1 MITQS
6 GSINIDLCADFE
18 KTEVLKKIAD
28 KNGDFCRLLW
38 YSFDDAIFKNSVDS
52 MTSFDCTLKA
62 RVLKELHVLND
73 SNTFTRQV
81 YRIGGYMSF
90 DNYI

>member
-1 MITQS
+1 MATSVVCFGI
-6 GSINIDLCADFE
+6 
-18 KTEVLKKIAD
+18 
-28 KNGDFCRLLW
+28 LLMML
-38 YSFDDAIFKNSVDS
+38 FLKNSVDS

-73 SNTFTRQV
+73 SNIFTRQV

>member
-1 MITQS
+1 
-6 GSINIDLCADFE
+6 
-18 KTEVLKKIAD
+18 
-28 KNGDFCRLLW
+28 
-38 YSFDDAIFKNSVDS
+38 

-62 RVLKELHVLND
+62 RVLKELHVLSD

-90 DNYI
+90 DNYT

>member
-1 MITQS
+1 MATSVVCFGI
-6 GSINIDLCADFE
+6 ILMMLF
-18 KTEVLKKIAD
+18 LKIVWIRW
-28 KNGDFCRLLW
+28 RLLT
-38 YSFDDAIFKNSVDS
+38 VL
-52 MTSFDCTLKA
+52 LKA

-90 DNYI
+90 DNYT

>member
-1 MITQS
+1 MATSVVCFGI
-6 GSINIDLCADFE
+6 ILMMLF
-18 KTEVLKKIAD
+18 LKIVWIRW
-28 KNGDFCRLLW
+28 RLLT
-38 YSFDDAIFKNSVDS
+38 VL
-52 MTSFDCTLKA
+52 LKA

-73 SNTFTRQV
+73 SKV

>member
-1 MITQS
+1 MPILKRVKS
-6 GSINIDLCADFE
+6 
-18 KTEVLKKIAD
+18 KKKIAD

-62 RVLKELHVLND
+62 RVLKELHVPND
-73 SNTFTRQV
+73 SNIFTRQV
-81 YRIGGYMSF
+81 YRIGGHMRF

>member
-1 MITQS
+1 MTTSVVCFGI
-6 GSINIDLCADFE
+6 
-18 KTEVLKKIAD
+18 
-28 KNGDFCRLLW
+28 LLMML
-38 YSFDDAIFKNSVDS
+38 FLKNSVDS

-90 DNYI
+90 DNYT

>member
-1 MITQS
+1 MATSVVCFGI
-6 GSINIDLCADFE
+6 LLMMLF
-18 KTEVLKKIAD
+18 LKIVWIRW
-28 KNGDFCRLLW
+28 RLLT
-38 YSFDDAIFKNSVDS
+38 VL
-52 MTSFDCTLKA
+52 LKA

>member
-1 MITQS
+1 MTTSVVCFGI
-6 GSINIDLCADFE
+6 
-18 KTEVLKKIAD
+18 
-28 KNGDFCRLLW
+28 LLMML
-38 YSFDDAIFKNSVDS
+38 FLKNSVDS

-73 SNTFTRQV
+73 SKV